1 MPFRSHS
8 HYPTSDTNV
17 ASDLMHTNQAFRS
30 GFSAIQLVF
39 ELVHTINYQTY
50 TNVAGQIAIL
60 FSRNPF
66 LEALQKYNKTNI
78 VKQTKG

>member
-1 MPFRSHS
+1 
-8 HYPTSDTNV
+8 
-17 ASDLMHTNQAFRS
+17 MHTNQAFRS